1 MTRKSLDYSATLS
14 EEVGIKFGNMIK
26 GLKNCN
32 TPGTQNLHI
41 IGCVDNSDNISTQD
55 QKLYQPVVGML
66 LYLVKCFCPDIPNSV
81 KELSK
86 IFDHAYLETLK
97 EMLFMIKFVL
107 DTKNYGLKFQTK
119 LGYK

>member
-41 IGCVDNSDNISTQD
+41 IGCVDNSDNIS
-55 QKLYQPVVGML
+55 
-66 LYLVKCFCPDIPNSV
+66 NSV